1 MNMIF
6 PPKSTLHK
14 PFLFFLLAL
23 FFLQAKSQVFPKKN
37 YPKGYFIYPVDAKI
51 GLAANFGELRP
62 NHYHM
67 GLDCRTDKSQNK
79 TVIAAADGY
88 IAHIRVE
95 PFGFG
100 QAIYINHPNGL
111 TTLYGHLNSFFPT
124 LEEYVK
130 EQQYKQKS
138 WKVYLNIPPGMFPVK
153 QGQFIAKSGN
163 TGGSQG
169 PHCHFEI
176 RDTKTDK
183 VLNPLLFG
191 FPIPDN
197 VPPTIIRLAMYDRC
211 MSIYS
216 QSPKLFSLKKVR
228 ESYITAISVIPVNT
242 DKISFGIS
250 ANDKVS
256 GSSNPNGIYETI
268 LYLDDKPILGF
279 QLDSISYDET
289 RYLNAHIDYKTH
301 AAGGPY
307 IEHVSRL
314 PGYPKDGVYKDIN
327 GDGVIE
333 LNDDSVHQV
342 SIVVKDTYGNTSTL
356 NFKIKKGIIREN
368 GKQDDSASYHQQKEF
383 HPGFV
388 NIFESEGLQLILRP
402 QDLYDSISFVQLQ
415 KISASGDSYSDIF
428 SVESGLVPVH
438 SYFTIRIKPNKEVLP
453 ELQDKMLMKREWGN
467 KTDLVKAERNGD
479 WYTAKFRD
487 FGNFEL
493 IADNVPPVIGGGFA
507 DNANLSNSSRI
518 VFVPKDNNDEI
529 NNFNAELDGNWLRFT
544 NDKGRSYIY
553 QFDETCSRGNHE
565 LKISVQD
572 EAGNTSQKILHFTR

>member
-1 MNMIF
+1 MFF
-6 PPKSTLHK
+6 PKENTLHK

-23 FFLQAKSQVFPKKN
+23 SCSHVQGQVFPIKK
-37 YPKGYFIYPVDAKI
+37 YPKGYFIYPVEAKI

-67 GLDCRTDKSQNK
+67 GLDCRTDQVVNK
-79 TVIAAADGY
+79 IIRAAADGY
-88 IAHIRVE
+88 ISHVRVE

-111 TTLYGHLNSFFPT
+111 TTLYAHLNSFFPA
-124 LEEYVK
+124 LEKYVK
-130 EQQYKQKS
+130 EQQYKQQS
-138 WKVYLNIPPGMFPVK
+138 WKVYLDIPPEMFPVK
-153 QGQFIAKSGN
+153 QGQFIANSGN

-191 FPIPDN
+191 FSIPDN

-211 MSIYS
+211 VSIYS
-216 QSPKLFSLKKVR
+216 QSPKLFSLKKINGG
-228 ESYITAISVIPVNT
+228 YTTTLPVIPVNT

-256 GSSNPNGIYETI
+256 GSPNPNGIYETI
-268 LYLDDKPILGF
+268 LYLDDEPIVGF

-289 RYLNAHIDYKTH
+289 RYLNAHIDYKTR

-307 IEHVSRL
+307 IEHVSRM
-314 PGYPKDGVYKDIN
+314 PGYPKEGVYKDIN

-333 LNDDSVHQV
+333 LTDDSVHQV

-368 GKQDDSASYHQQKEF
+368 GYQDDSAFYHQQKEF

-388 NIFESEGLQLILRP
+388 NIFESEDLQVTLSS
-402 QDLYDSISFVQLQ
+402 QDLYDSVSFIQS
-415 KISASGDSYSDIF
+415 KKTSSSGDSYSDIF

-438 SYFTIRIKPNKEVLP
+438 SYFTIRIKANKNVLA
-453 ELQDKMLMKREWGN
+453 EQHKMLMKREWGN
-467 KTDLVKAERNGD
+467 KTEVVKAVKDGG

-493 IADNVPPVIGGGFA
+493 IADSVPPVIAGGFA
-507 DNANLSNSSRI
+507 DNASLSKSTRI
-518 VFVPKDNNDEI
+518 IFIPKDDNDEI
-529 NNFNAELDGNWLRFT
+529 NNFNAILDGSWLRFT
-544 NDKGRSYIY
+544 NDKGRSFIY
-553 QFDETCSRGNHE
+553 QFDEMCSRGNHE
-565 LKISVQD
+565 LIISVQD

>member
-1 MNMIF
+1 MF
-6 PPKSTLHK
+6 LSKECTLHK
-14 PFLFFLLAL
+14 PFLFFLLS
-23 FFLQAKSQVFPKKN
+23 FFCFQIQAQVFPVKN

-51 GLAANFGELRP
+51 GLVANFGELRP

-67 GLDCRTDKSQNK
+67 GLDCRTDQVINK
-79 TVIAAADGY
+79 IVKAAADGY

-100 QAIYINHPNGL
+100 RAIYINHPNGL
-111 TTLYGHLNSFFPT
+111 TTLYGHLNTFFPA

-130 EQQYKQKS
+130 EQQYKQQS
-138 WKVYLNIPPGMFPVK
+138 WKVYLDIPPGMFPVK
-153 QGQFIAKSGN
+153 QGQFIARSGN

-211 MSIYS
+211 TSIYS
-216 QSPKLFSLKKVR
+216 QSPKLFGLKKVDGA
-228 ESYITAISVIPVNT
+228 YTTTMPVIPVNT

-256 GSSNPNGIYETI
+256 GSSNPNGIYEAI
-268 LYLDDKPILGF
+268 LYLDDEPIVGF

-314 PGYPKDGVYKDIN
+314 PGYPGGVYKDIS
-327 GDGVIE
+327 GDGIIE
-333 LNDDSVHQV
+333 LKDDSIHHV
-342 SIVVKDTYGNTSTL
+342 SIVVKDTYGNTSIL
-356 NFKIKKGIIREN
+356 NFKIKKGLIREN
-368 GKQDDSASYHQQKEF
+368 GNVYDSASYHQQKEF

-388 NIFESEGLQLILRP
+388 NIFESDDLQLIVGP
-402 QDLYDSISFVQLQ
+402 EDLYDSFSFVQS
-415 KISASGDSYSDIF
+415 KKTSGSPNSYSDIF

-438 SYFTIRIKPNKEVLP
+438 SYFTIRIKLNKDVLP

-467 KTDLVKAERNGD
+467 KTDFKKAERNGD
-479 WYTAKFRD
+479 WYMAKFRD

-493 IADNVPPVIGGGFA
+493 IADSVRPVINGGFA
-507 DNANLSNSSRI
+507 DNANLSKAARI
-518 VFVPKDNNDEI
+518 VFIPKDDNDEI
-529 NNFNAELDGNWLRFT
+529 NNFEAKLDGNWLRFT
-544 NDKGRSYIY
+544 NDKARSFIY
-553 QFDETCSRGNHE
+553 QFDEMCSRGKHE
-565 LKISVQD
+565 LIISVED